1 MQPIIFKLKTTI
13 ALRICNMIFSE
24 VWLPNILSCL
34 VGIATTAAAARWIN
48 SNGSKRN
55 AKVMDAIIRILA
67 EQHRVELVTDAD
79 GRPTGGQVI
88 RLAGDA
94 AGQATVTASLTTG
107 SASIAGTGSVDRKT
121 AAE

>member
-1 MQPIIFKLKTTI
+1 
-13 ALRICNMIFSE
+13 MIFSE

-67 EQHRVELVTDAD
+67 EQHRVELVTDGD

-88 RLAGDA
+88 RLAGNA
-94 AGQATVTASLTTG
+94 AGRTTGTASLNTG
-107 SASIAGTGSVDRKT
+107 PASIAGTGSIDPKT
-121 AAE
+121 VPE